1 MLAGDN
7 AVRLTLRT
15 LLAYLDDTLEPAQA
29 KLIGQKIAESDQARE
44 LIERIQQVTRRRR
57 LTTPPDHGPGGKIDP
72 NTLGEYLD
80 NAVAPEKAAEIEEIC
95 LASDSH
101 LAEIAAC
108 HQVLS
113 LILGE
118 PALVPPSARQRMYGL
133 VKGPEAIPFRRPP
146 TTGSKG
152 DIDLSDGRDVDDT
165 LRLGLPPVIGKHKG
179 NPLVMV
185 AAGVVA
191 ACLLLVAIWQL
202 LRPPAE
208 PATGPNKNNNNNTQV
223 VQVAPV
229 KDKTPPIIERKGAID
244 NVKQEKQDDSKK
256 DKDEQNNGKT
266 EEKKAAAEVKL
277 PPVVIVTPGGAP
289 SQVVQPIGKL
299 VNGAKDPA
307 ILLQYVADKMEWQRI
322 GGKSAEVSSGV
333 PLVSLPAAKSVI
345 QLESGLKLTL
355 VGSMPELI
363 FPPALYE
370 SAVVLHAGEQ
380 VDLDLTLRRG
390 RIRVVSPERAA
401 RIRIRFDNPTHP
413 DQQELVEITTQ
424 RPGTEF
430 LVERWSTFD
439 ERFFKNAN
447 SAERKGPVANLACFV
462 ISGSLQFRMNDVAMP
477 LTEAPGLVQAYW
489 NSRSGL
495 EKPISF
501 KKLPEG
507 LKSMQALP
515 PDVDSRPRAGLLR
528 ARDDLHKDLAVKA
541 VDVVLAEGLKSSE
554 PAARRLA
561 CSCLAALD
569 EVSSVIEALE
579 QEPAQDLRWSAIES
593 LRNWIAAGRD
603 HDYKLYEL
611 LKSKYR
617 AFEAETI
624 MTLLHGFGEKE
635 LANPD
640 TYDLLIGYLNH
651 PQMPIRELAYQHL
664 LRLVPAGQKIR
675 YSAAAD
681 ATVRQQAQTAWRGL
695 IPPNQVPP
703 MPMKK

>member
-1 MLAGDN
+1 
-7 AVRLTLRT
+7 VRLTLRT

-57 LTTPPDHGPGGKIDP
+57 VTTPPDHGPGGKIDA

-95 LASDSH
+95 LASDAH

-133 VKGPEAIPFRRPP
+133 VKGPEAIPFRKPP
-146 TTGSKG
+146 STGSKG
-152 DIDLSDGRDVDDT
+152 DIDLNDGREVDDT

-185 AAGVVA
+185 VAGVVA
-191 ACLLLVAIWQL
+191 ACLLLVAVWQL
-202 LRPPAE
+202 LRKPADS
-208 PATGPNKNNNNNTQV
+208 AMGPNNNNNSNTQV

-229 KDKTPPIIERKGAID
+229 MDKTPPIIERKGVND
-244 NVKQEKQDDSKK
+244 EVKQEKQDDPKK
-256 DKDEQNNGKT
+256 DKDEQKNGKT
-266 EEKKAAAEVKL
+266 DVKKLAAEVKL
-277 PPVVIVTPGGAP
+277 PPVVIESSGGAP
-289 SQVVQPIGKL
+289 SHVVKPIGKL
-299 VNGAKDPA
+299 VNGAKEPA

-322 GGKSAEVSSGV
+322 GGKNAEVSSGV

-345 QLESGLKLTL
+345 QLDNGLKLTL
-355 VGSMPELI
+355 VGLSMPELVYA
-363 FPPALYE
+363 PALYE
-370 SAVVLHAGEQ
+370 SAVVVHAGEQ

-390 RIRVVSPERAA
+390 RIRVAAPERPAKV
-401 RIRIRFDNPTHP
+401 RIRFDNPTNP
-413 DQQELVEITTQ
+413 DQQESVEIATQ

-430 LVERWSTFD
+430 LVERWATFD

-462 ISGSLQFRMNDVAMP
+462 LSGSLKFRMNDVAMP
-477 LTEAPGLVQAYW
+477 LTEVPGLVQGYW
-489 NSRSGL
+489 NSREGL
-495 EKPISF
+495 TKPIPF
-501 KKLPEG
+501 KTLPEG
-507 LKSMQALP
+507 LKSMPPLP
-515 PDVDSRPRAGLLR
+515 PDADPRLRAGLLR

-541 VDVVLAEGLKSSE
+541 VDVVLAEGLKSPE

-569 EVSSVIEALE
+569 ELSSVIEALE
-579 QEPAQDLRWSAIES
+579 QEPAPDLRWSATES
-593 LRNWIAAGRD
+593 LRHWIAAGRD
-603 HDYKLYEL
+603 HDYRLYEL

-624 MTLLHGFGEKE
+624 ITLLHGFGEKE

-651 PQMPIRELAYQHL
+651 PQMPIRELAYREL
-664 LRLVPAGQKIR
+664 IRVVPAGQKIR

-681 ATVRQQAQTAWRGL
+681 ATTRQQAQTAWRAL

-703 MPMKK
+703 IPMKKQ